1 MKGRRRNRPK
11 QNKQTSIRAPLRR
24 VTNLPQQVNPV
35 TRIVRA
41 TSRRFIYNA
50 AIGIDGFANFDMQ
63 LTFAPSATRYY
74 IAGTSIYA
82 DSLPNV
88 TEFSSLYDSW
98 RISKITLRLDLP
110 MGLQN
115 SGLSPGSVIPQL
127 MYAPDYNDAGS
138 ALKSALLQYPQVA
151 VHNFN
156 KDGYTPLMFEITPVA
171 LQEVSSGIVSTAYGA
186 LPHGTWLRTSQFD
199 VQHYGVKMF
208 FDNYGTTH
216 NANYPLEFTIWY
228 HMEFTNPM

>member
-1 MKGRRRNRPK
+1 M
-11 QNKQTSIRAPLRR
+11 RAGLRR
-24 VTNLPQQVNPV
+24 IANLPNQVNPV

-41 TSRRFIYNA
+41 TSRRFTYNA

-74 IAGTSIYA
+74 LSGTSIYA

-88 TEFSSLYDSW
+88 TEFSSLFDSW
-98 RISKITLRLDLP
+98 RITKITVRLDLP
-110 MGLQN
+110 MGIQN

-127 MYAPDYNDAGS
+127 LYAPDYNDAGS
-138 ALKSALLQYPQVA
+138 ALKADLLQYPQA
-151 VHNFN
+151 GVHNFN
-156 KDGYTPLMFEITPVA
+156 KDGYTPFMVEFSPRA
-171 LQEVSSGIVSTAYGA
+171 LSEVSSGLVSTAYAA
-186 LPHGTWLRTSQFD
+186 LPLGVWLRTSQFD
-199 VQHYGVKMF
+199 VQHYGIKMF

-228 HMEFTNPM
+228 HMEFTNPK